1 MAYFA
6 TSMKAEP
13 PLSGG
18 AVAILVIPAQ
28 AESHDNLYAFTR
40 DSRLRG
46 NDRMQQRRL
55 IREHHRFFL

>member
-28 AESHDNLYAFTR
+28 A
-40 DSRLRG
+40 G
-46 NDRMQQRRL
+46 
-55 IREHHRFFL
+55 IP